1 MYRSAALLLISIALA
16 PALGAETPWE
26 KADYGP
32 CLSFAMDVS
41 EGKLKDTIRF
51 ADTRNYV
58 FRARVISLDG
68 ARQLNIVYDTELMRV
83 ERRLPRLRRRHQ
95 EHGSDPRR
103 KDAVHHRAAP
113 RLVPRWF
120 LG

>member
-1 MYRSAALLLISIALA
+1 MHRNLLLTVSCLLA
-16 PALGAETPWE
+16 GPVFSCTLLWAESKWE

-58 FRARVISLDG
+58 FRARVISLDVS
-68 ARQLNIVYDTELMRV
+68 RQLNIAYDTELMRV
-83 ERRLPRLRRRHQ
+83 A
-95 EHGSDPRR
+95 GAWSGG
-103 KDAVHHRAAP
+103 
-113 RLVPRWF
+113 F
-120 LG
+120 LAYGGATKSMGPP